1 MIEKE
6 RMGGREG
13 TNVSRI
19 ERSHLLPRFPSPP
32 RFIHGVCNFN
42 YFISGNPW
50 NIQRRYGM
58 EGELVH
64 VAVLNRP
71 YFSSSRKRSSL
82 LCPLL
87 LTDSFLYLEICHRP
101 SATLLHFR
109 IVLPSFPLSP
119 APLDSIPSTRY
130 VTIALKLSP
139 ILIDIVKNLTRS
151 TGWLTIVGCPNT
163 RRRRSRMGRGGEKH
177 VPGR

>member
-1 MIEKE
+1 
-6 RMGGREG
+6 
-13 TNVSRI
+13 
-19 ERSHLLPRFPSPP
+19 
-32 RFIHGVCNFN
+32 
-42 YFISGNPW
+42 
-50 NIQRRYGM
+50 M

-109 IVLPSFPLSP
+109 IVLLPLSP

-151 TGWLTIVGCPNT
+151 MVG
-163 RRRRSRMGRGGEKH
+163 
-177 VPGR
+177 